1 MQAVLEL
8 GLSPASRVS
17 VAANSP
23 SLRQGG
29 RQAAGAPT
37 RPLPVL
43 GRPQSAIRPFQSF
56 AFLCP
61 PGERQRAIG
70 AASHVFFEL
79 AGAGPGQG
87 VVAKLRPAPADA
99 LEDMFECTTLCYA
112 SGIGRTFDPETRL
125 TYYSRA
131 RRIQPP
137 SALSAQFDWQR
148 AGVILTELSSF
159 VEQREAHLR
168 RDPCDIDAL
177 TLYPRIDT
185 RRLAVVASAARLRDA
200 AAFIDLTLA
209 CFPGDAYPVSEDSY
223 PFECDESMLDK
234 LQSIASTNTC
244 RFAAFRKD
252 SAAASEHAGEG
263 SHRDSDTGWST
274 QGSPESEQ
282 FARKI
287 GASLMTKEAKEMARR
302 ELERGSTD
310 YVGTLLSLP
319 WGKRSEVRV
328 NLAEAQRRL
337 DADHY
342 GLSNAKRCIIEFLAV
357 QALSDRPPPQVLCL
371 AGPPGCGKT
380 SLGRAIARATNREY
394 GRLSVGGMRDELQF
408 LGSKRDYRNA
418 RHGEVI
424 ETLRRLQVSNPVL
437 LLDEVDKIGVSDR
450 FDPSAAL
457 LEILDTEHNHAFRD
471 HYLNVPFDLS
481 GVLFVCTAN
490 RVDRISPPLRDRMEI
505 IRIEP
510 YTEQEKI
517 RIARDH
523 LLPREIE
530 RAGLAPHLESGQ
542 IEIAPD
548 AVGALVTAYPHEGGV
563 RNLARRVQSMCRQIA
578 YRIVIADEQQT
589 ALKLRI
595 HKENIARFVPRAAP
609 APSSIG
615 FERARK

>member
-1 MQAVLEL
+1 MQGILEL
-8 GLSPASRVS
+8 GLAPASRGRT
-17 VAANSP
+17 AANSP
-23 SLRQGG
+23 SMGQGG
-29 RQAAGAPT
+29 LVPSGAPA
-37 RPLPVL
+37 RPLPVV
-43 GRPQSAIRPFQSF
+43 GGPHPAIRPYQSF
-56 AFLCP
+56 GFLCFS
-61 PGERQRAIG
+61 GKRQRAIG
-70 AASHVFFEL
+70 EASHVFFEL

-99 LEDMFECTTLCYA
+99 LEGTFECTTLCYA

-125 TYYSRA
+125 TYYARA

-137 SALSAQFDWQR
+137 PALRARFDWQR
-148 AGVILTELSSF
+148 AEVILMELGSY
-159 VEQREAHLR
+159 VQLREAHLR
-168 RDPCDIDAL
+168 RDPCDVDAL
-177 TLYPRIDT
+177 TLFPRIDT
-185 RRLAVVASAARLRDA
+185 RRLAAVASAARLRDTG
-200 AAFIDLTLA
+200 AFIDLTLA

-223 PFECDESMLDK
+223 PFACDERIPDR
-234 LQSIASTNTC
+234 LQSIVSMNTR
-244 RFAAFRKD
+244 RFGSFLKD
-252 SAAASEHAGEG
+252 SAAASEHTGEG
-263 SHRDSDTGWST
+263 PHRDGEAGWGT
-274 QGSPESEQ
+274 QRPPESEQ
-282 FARKI
+282 YARKI
-287 GASLMTKEAKEMARR
+287 DDSLMTEEAKEMARR
-302 ELERGSTD
+302 ELERGSIE
-310 YVGTLLSLP
+310 YVETLLSLP

-337 DADHY
+337 DADHH
-342 GLSNAKRCIIEFLAV
+342 GLSSAKRCIIEFLAV

-408 LGSKRDYRNA
+408 LGCKRDYGKA
-418 RHGEVI
+418 RHGEII

-437 LLDEVDKIGVSDR
+437 LLDEVDKIGASDR

-505 IRIEP
+505 IRIES
-510 YTEQEKI
+510 YTEQERI

-530 RAGLAPHLESGQ
+530 RAGLAAHLESGR
-542 IEIAPD
+542 IEIAAD
-548 AVGALVTAYPHEGGV
+548 ALDALVTAYPHEGGV

-578 YRIVIADEQQT
+578 YRVVIADEQQT
-589 ALKLRI
+589 ALRLRI

-609 APSSIG
+609 ARSSIG
-615 FERARK
+615 FDRARK